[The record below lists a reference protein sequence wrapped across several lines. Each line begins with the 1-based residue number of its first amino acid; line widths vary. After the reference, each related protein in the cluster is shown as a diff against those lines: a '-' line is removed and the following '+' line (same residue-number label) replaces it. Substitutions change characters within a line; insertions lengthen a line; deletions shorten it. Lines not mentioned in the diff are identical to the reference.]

1 VTTSSVQLLNPQG
14 IAPPKGYSH
23 VARIS
28 AGTTVF
34 IAGQVALDEAGALVG
49 QDDVRAQAERVF
61 ANLNAAVVAVGG
73 TFHDI
78 VKLTYYLIDI
88 RNLAVVR
95 EVRDRYVNLDHPPV
109 STAIEVSRL
118 FQPAFLIEVEAVAV
132 IGAEA

>member
-1 VTTSSVQLLNPQG
+1 
-14 IAPPKGYSH
+14 
-23 VARIS
+23 
-28 AGTTVF
+28 VF
-34 IAGQVALDEAGALVG
+34 IAGQVALDESGALVG

-61 ANLNAAVVAVGG
+61 ANLNAAVVAAGG
-73 TFHDI
+73 TFHAI
-78 VKLTYYLIDI
+78 VKLTYYLLDI